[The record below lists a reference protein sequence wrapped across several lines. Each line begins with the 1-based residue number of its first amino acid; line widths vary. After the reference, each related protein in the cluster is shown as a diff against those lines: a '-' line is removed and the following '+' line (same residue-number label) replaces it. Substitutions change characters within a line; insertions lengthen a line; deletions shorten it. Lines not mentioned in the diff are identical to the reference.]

1 MHYMRQ
7 SYKKFR
13 FCACVG
19 HNCRFFCNFANYC
32 VYMTTLKTINL
43 THAAELELL
52 NERIRSVLQTDNS
65 LMSNI
70 VMSLLRTRG
79 KQLRPLLLM
88 MCAGLFGQI
97 DDKVLAAAAS
107 VELLHNA
114 SLIHDDVVDNAMKR
128 RSRPTVNAVWDNHI
142 AVLAGDYFTSSA
154 MQEAISTGDI
164 RIVESLCN
172 LGRRLSLGEIDQ
184 IYNAREHTLN
194 VDGYFR
200 IIDYKTASLFVS
212 SAEMGCF
219 AAGAPDEARRTLS
232 EYALLFGRCFQIR
245 DDVFDYYSAEQVGK
259 PTGNDLREGKV
270 TLPLL
275 HALENE
281 SLPEHTHVRALLA
294 KDSLSDWEIGFLQAF
309 ARDNGGIDYAFDV
322 MHELREKAVAGLK
335 TLPASPIRDE
345 LAELFDFIIER
356 QF

>member
-1 MHYMRQ
+1 
-7 SYKKFR
+7 
-13 FCACVG
+13 
-19 HNCRFFCNFANYC
+19 
-32 VYMTTLKTINL
+32 MTTLNTINH

-70 VMSLLRTRG
+70 VLSLLRTRG

-88 MCAGLFGQI
+88 MCAGLFGQLN
-97 DDKVLAAAAS
+97 DKVLAAAAS

-114 SLIHDDVVDNAMKR
+114 SLIHDDVVDNSMTR

-142 AVLAGDYFTSSA
+142 AVLVGDYFTSSA

-164 RIVESLCN
+164 RIVDSVCK

-194 VDGYFR
+194 IDGYFR

-219 AAGAPDEARRTLS
+219 AAGAPDEARHTLTQ
-232 EYALLFGRCFQIR
+232 YALLFGRCFQIR
-245 DDVFDYYSAEQVGK
+245 DDVFDYYPAEQVGK

-275 HALENE
+275 HALENK
-281 SLPEHTHVRALLA
+281 SLPDHEHVCALLA
-294 KDSLSDWEIGFLQAF
+294 KDSLGDDEIAYLQSF
-309 ARDNGGIDYAFDV
+309 ARDNGGIDHAFEV
-322 MHELREKAVAGLK
+322 MHELREKAVAGLES
-335 TLPASPIRDE
+335 LPESPIREE